1 LEDSSKT
8 KTNKWLIFSFVAI
21 GVFMSTLDGSIVNIA
36 LPSIMKNLSADFSV
50 IGWVVVI
57 YLLTVTSFL
66 LCFGR
71 LSDIIGRRKVF
82 TFGLTTFAAGS
93 LCCALSQGAWFL
105 ILSRSFQ
112 GFGAAMIMACSAAL
126 ITDTFPASERGKAM
140 GAIGT
145 VVAAGLTAGPA
156 LGGFI
161 LTYFSWRM
169 IFIINIPIGLIT
181 AVIVSKLLKNTAAD
195 TTIPEPFDW
204 TGAVLLV
211 LSISFFLLFITT
223 GSETGYTSIKIIF
236 IGVTAMISTGAL
248 IFWEGRVPYP
258 LVDLSLFSV
267 RLFTLPIITAVI
279 LFMTLFIMNFL
290 MPFYLTLPRG
300 LKESQT
306 GYMMMIPFA
315 FLFVMSPVSGIIS
328 DRFGSRV
335 LCTIGMIIMTI
346 ALFSLASLKADSSLI
361 DIGWRM
367 ALAGLGTSIFLPPN
381 SSTVMSAVKSQKR
394 GLAGGIVAAARNFGM
409 VTGVALAGAVFSHY
423 YYTLSRGMNVR
434 TYTPEFAPIFMEAF
448 QAALFT
454 GGCVAVLGILLS
466 ALRGP
471 EKRFLEPVKK
481 QPK

>member
-1 LEDSSKT
+1 MQDSS
-8 KTNKWLIFSFVAI
+8 KTNKWLIFSLVAI

-36 LPSIMKNLSADFSV
+36 LPSIMKDLSADFAI

-71 LSDIIGRRKVF
+71 LSDIKGRRKVF
-82 TFGLTTFAAGS
+82 TLGLSTFAAGS
-93 LCCALSQGAWFL
+93 LCCALSQEVWFL
-105 ILSRSFQ
+105 IASRSFQ

-169 IFIINIPIGLIT
+169 IFVINIPIGLIT
-181 AVIVSKLLKNTAAD
+181 AVIVSKLLKNSAAD
-195 TTIPEPFDW
+195 TTLSEPFDW
-204 TGAVLLV
+204 TGAFLLV
-211 LSISFFLLFITT
+211 ISISFFLLFITA
-223 GSETGYTSIKIIF
+223 GSESGYTSLKIILV
-236 IGVTAMISTGAL
+236 GVTAIISTGAL
-248 IFWEGRVPYP
+248 LFWEGRIPYP
-258 LVDLSLFSV
+258 LVDLSLFKI
-267 RLFTLPIITAVI
+267 RLFTLPVI
-279 LFMTLFIMNFL
+279 AAILLFMTLFIMNFL

-300 LKESQT
+300 LKEAQT
-306 GYMMMIPFA
+306 GYMMMIPFV

-335 LCTIGMIIMTI
+335 LCTLGMIIMMI
-346 ALFSLASLKADSSLI
+346 ALFSMASLKADSSLL

-381 SSTVMSAVKSQKR
+381 SSTIMSAVKPQKR
-394 GLAGGIVAAARNFGM
+394 GLAGGVVAAARNLGM
-409 VTGVALAGAVFSHY
+409 VTGVALAGAVFNHY
-423 YYTLSRGMNVR
+423 YHTLSKGMNIR

-454 GGCVAVLGILLS
+454 GGCIAVLGGLIS
-466 ALRGP
+466 AFRGS
-471 EKRFLEPVKK
+471 EKKFWGPVKK
-481 QPK
+481 